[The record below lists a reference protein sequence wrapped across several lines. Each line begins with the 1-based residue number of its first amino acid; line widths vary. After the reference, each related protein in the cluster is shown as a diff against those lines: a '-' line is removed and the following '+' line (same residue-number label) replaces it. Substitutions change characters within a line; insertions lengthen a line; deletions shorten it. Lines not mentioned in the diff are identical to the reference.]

1 MHLKQTDL
9 VSSLSWYIHQCFII
23 QTVESGFQLLPT
35 HFILS
40 LCGPTKTVH
49 WDPFALP
56 FTSVWSCQVSTS
68 RSLGSIDRIHMW
80 WLFRG
85 NWWRTKSRLYVG
97 MKGIFLNKWKI
108 KLWTALELCLFLNF
122 KICWY
127 ALNCSC
133 RSLSFCCWKITN
145 VFLKLLCNLLSVL
158 MQNCHICKLHVRHLS
173 FLRN

>member
-1 MHLKQTDL
+1 MISPAITPHILCTQNKQTWFPTFLTYPSVFHNTDCWIRF
-9 VSSLSWYIHQCFII
+9 SA
-23 QTVESGFQLLPT
+23 LLPT
-35 HFILS
+35 HFMS

-97 MKGIFLNKWKI
+97 MKGNFLNKWKI

-145 VFLKLLCNLLSVL
+145 VFLKLLHSSAVNAEMSY
-158 MQNCHICKLHVRHLS
+158 M
-173 FLRN
+173 